1 MKFGSALEL
10 KEELIA
16 SLNFGD
22 KLPQLSE
29 LECGYLEKRSNAKR
43 WIEKDKDLE
52 VMYQTIRE
60 NSEIT
65 LWCESPPCEEQG
77 TKRGM
82 TLEKV

>member
-16 SLNFGD
+16 SFGE

-43 WIEKDKDLE
+43 WIEEDKDLE
-52 VMYQTIRE
+52 VMYQTFEE

-65 LWCESPPCEEQG
+65 LWCESPQ
-77 TKRGM
+77 
-82 TLEKV
+82 